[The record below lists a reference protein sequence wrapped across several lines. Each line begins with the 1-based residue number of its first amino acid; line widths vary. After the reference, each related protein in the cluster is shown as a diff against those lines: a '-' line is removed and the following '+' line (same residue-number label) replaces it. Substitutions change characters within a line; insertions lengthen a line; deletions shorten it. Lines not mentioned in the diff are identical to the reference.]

1 MNKSNQKTMMIVLSS
16 VGGAAALGAIA
27 VSLWNSRQM
36 RTMRAVRRTNAILR
50 RVGNALCKISEA
62 TEGI

>member
-1 MNKSNQKTMMIVLSS
+1 MNKSKQKTMLIVLSS
-16 VGGAAALGAIA
+16 VGGAAAIGAMA
-27 VSLWNSRQM
+27 VTLWNSRQF
-36 RTMRAVRRTNAILR
+36 RAMRAVRRTNAILH